1 LVRARVLISVFGLVA
16 VAAVAG
22 IASEAS
28 ATAPV
33 SPAQDVASALNAGL
47 GEHSVRWVSTESAN
61 GVKIGI
67 ISDVGQAAGSQIIT
81 WTEGA
86 AEGTLAVVLLKNTA
100 YLLGNAAALYIQGFT
115 SAAATAQAN
124 KWITVMPSSA
134 AYASAADGL
143 TISSALDSLR
153 MTGLVTV
160 VPGAKVLGMTTR
172 GFKGTSKAIEGQPG
186 AAEELYLRS
195 GGSALPVEVVQSGT
209 TTVFDNWGEP
219 IKVTTPLGAVPIQA
233 KWLRAK

>member
-1 LVRARVLISVFGLVA
+1 MTRARVFISVLGLATMTA
-16 VAAVAG
+16 VGSFVGA
-22 IASEAS
+22 AS
-28 ATAPV
+28 AAAA
-33 SPAQDVASALNAGL
+33 SPAQEVASALNAGL

-61 GVKIGI
+61 GVKVGI

-100 YLLGNAAALYIQGFT
+100 YLLGNAAGLYIQGFT

-124 KWITVMPSSA
+124 KWITVIPSSA
-134 AYASAADGL
+134 AYASAAAGL
-143 TISSALDSLR
+143 TISSALDPLR
-153 MTGLVTV
+153 MTGPVTV
-160 VPGAKVLGMTTR
+160 LPGAKVLGMTTR
-172 GFKGTSKAIEGQPG
+172 AFKGTSKAFKGQPG
-186 AAEELYLRS
+186 VAEELYLRS
-195 GGSALPVEVVQSGT
+195 GASALPVEVVQNGT